1 VPGPGAARDR
11 RGSYPAAAG
20 YRGQGREDSQVAREL
35 RDRLG
40 VGGAAAGGRGARR
53 PSRHAPGAT
62 SQYGPP
68 GEYGPEQYGPD
79 GQPAYGPGG
88 QPGQHST
95 LQRERRSVRAA
106 DSWPDELRRRTG
118 RGGGSG
124 GGTGGRG
131 FRHWLRSGS
140 WWRRWTW
147 RKALAVLA
155 SGVAFVVLVIVAA
168 TLYLYSKTQIPDA
181 ALEAALSQSS
191 TVYYGGNG
199 GKVGLFSTGQNREL
213 LTSQQ
218 IPADLKNAVIAA
230 EDRHFYSEGG
240 ISPTGILRAA
250 YEDATGGT
258 FQGGSTITEQFV
270 KNYYA
275 GIGTGRTA
283 KTKLKE
289 IFVSIKLSHEKSKDW
304 ILTNYLNT
312 VYFGDEAYGAGA
324 AAQTYFA
331 EPASKLTVSQ
341 AAMLAAL
348 VNQPGSFSPDPHS
361 TGYAPL
367 VARWKYVLGNMV
379 RDGVLTDQQMAQQ
392 KFPKVVHTQL
402 NNTWSGWRGYVMS
415 VVLSELESRYGFTR
429 DQIYTGGLQIHT
441 TISKPLMQKLYA
453 AVNQNEKLM
462 KQGGEGL
469 PRFAHI
475 GATLEQ
481 PGTGAILAMYGGP
494 NYEAKHCDRIHC
506 QYNMALAPQQVG
518 SSFKPYVL
526 ATAVQQGM
534 SVQKSVLNGFSPICI
549 PPDSTA
555 TYRAMLS
562 TRGTSCDTHI
572 GFWPFNESAENLG
585 PISVPEAVAQ
595 SSDPGFED
603 LIHRVG
609 VQNTIQMAQSLGV
622 SKSDIAALE
631 ARFGPH
637 GTNAGSVTAAL
648 GSGNLTSV
656 DQANTFADFAAD
668 GKYAQPHV
676 ISKIVKPGGGLVPI
690 QIAHGQPLNPQQAAD
705 VDYALSFTNQDSPL
719 GGGAGTAFGSASWDR
734 PVISKT
740 GTLGV
745 GEISSD
751 AWLVGAT
758 PNASLAVGMFTD
770 KKTQSLDGI
779 GGIEGGFG
787 GTWPARIWKSFMASA
802 YESAPVQQFAAP
814 DFAGFQKWVQVA
826 VHHKKVKQPKPGHG
840 PSPFPTPTCQ
850 PGNGNG
856 NGNGH
861 GNGGGP
867 CPSPSP
873 GPFPTPTPT
882 PTPTPSPSPGCVPGL
897 PCQSPSPPGTGGGK
911 VTGRAQLTAQRQVAT
926 VTVAAV
932 NLPRSRIAMA

>member
-1 VPGPGAARDR
+1 VPGAGAG
-11 RGSYPAAAG
+11 RGGYPAADG
-20 YRGQGREDSQVAREL
+20 YRGRGDSQVARDL

-40 VGGAAAGGRGARR
+40 VGGAASGGRGARR
-53 PSRHAPGAT
+53 ASRRPPGAD
-62 SQYGPP
+62 
-68 GEYGPEQYGPD
+68 EQ
-79 GQPAYGPGG
+79 YGPGG
-88 QPGQHST
+88 QPPYGPGGTAGYGST
-95 LQRERRSVRAA
+95 LQRERHPLRAA
-106 DSWPDELRRRTG
+106 DSWPDELRRRG
-118 RGGGSG
+118 RRGGGAGGPGGDG
-124 GGTGGRG
+124 GGTGRRG
-131 FRHWLRSGS
+131 FREWLRSGS

-155 SGVAFVVLVIVAA
+155 SGVAFVLLLIVAA
-168 TLYLYSKTQIPDA
+168 VLYLYSRTQVPDA

-191 TVYYGGNG
+191 TVYYANG
-199 GKVGLFSTGQNREL
+199 AKVGLFSTGQNREL

-218 IPADLKNAVIAA
+218 IPADLKNAIIAA

-270 KNYYA
+270 KNYYT

-283 KTKLKE
+283 KVKLKE

-324 AAQTYFA
+324 AAQTYFG

-348 VNQPGSFSPDPHS
+348 VNQPGTFSPDPHS
-361 TGYAPL
+361 TGYTPL

-379 RDGVLTDQQMAQQ
+379 RDGALTAQQEAQQ
-392 KFPKVVHTQL
+392 KFPKVVHSQL
-402 NNTWSGWRGYVMS
+402 NNAWSGWRGYIMS
-415 VVLSELESRYGFTR
+415 VVLSELESPRYNFTR

-453 AVNQNEKLM
+453 AVNANEKLM

-469 PRFAHI
+469 PKYAHI

-526 ATAVQQGM
+526 ATAVRQGM
-534 SVQKSVLNGFSPICI
+534 NVHNSIMNGFSPICI
-549 PPDSTA
+549 PPDTTA
-555 TYRAMLS
+555 AYRAMLS

-572 GFWPFNESAENLG
+572 GFWPFNEAAENLG
-585 PISVPEAVAQ
+585 PIGVPKAVAQ

-609 VQNTIQMAQSLGV
+609 VQNTIQMAKDLGV
-622 SKSDIAALE
+622 SQSDIAALE

-637 GTNAGSVTAAL
+637 GSNAGSVTAAL

-656 DQANTFADFAAD
+656 DQANTFAVFAAD
-668 GKYAQPHV
+668 GKSATPHV
-676 ISKIVKPGGGLVPI
+676 VSKIIKPGGATVPI
-690 QIAHGQPLNPQQAAD
+690 KVVLGQPLNAQQAAD
-705 VDYALSFTNQDSPL
+705 VDYALSFTNQDSGP
-719 GGGAGTAFGSASWDR
+719 GGGPGTAFGSASWDR

-758 PNASLAVGMFTD
+758 PDASLAVGMFTD
-770 KKTQSLDGI
+770 KKTQTLDGI

-787 GTWPARIWKSFMASA
+787 GTWPAKIWKTMMASA
-802 YESAPVQQFAAP
+802 FENTPVKQFAAP
-814 DFAGFQKWVQVA
+814 DFTGFSKWNQVG
-826 VHHKKVKQPKPGHG
+826 VLHKKKQPKQPKHG

-850 PGNGNG
+850 PGKGH
-856 NGNGH
+856 GNGH
-861 GNGGGP
+861 GGP
-867 CPSPSP
+867 CPTPSP
-873 GPFPTPTPT
+873 GPIPT
-882 PTPTPSPSPGCVPGL
+882 PTPTPSPSPSPSPSCFPGA
-897 PCQSPSPPGTGGGK
+897 PCNSPSPPATGNGGQQVTGGG
-911 VTGRAQLTAQRQVAT
+911 QLPAGQQAGAA
-926 VTVAAV
+926 TVAAV
-932 NLPRSRIAMA
+932 ILPRSRIAMA